1 MKDREF
7 NGIFLC
13 LKSMISNIVTPSRN
27 PFKAI
32 ARPIFGYLS
41 RYFNIKTL
49 AIFWSLLHLLVMVI
63 LTINSSIPIFIIA
76 AFLNGCTMGGSVGA
90 RMVLLIEL
98 LGEKLLVSNSI
109 SSNSGHLGYLRESIK
124 MQFSETISS
133 SGEYVHCSIGFSDT
147 PAACFIC

>member
-1 MKDREF
+1 
-7 NGIFLC
+7 
-13 LKSMISNIVTPSRN
+13 MISNIVTPSRN

-49 AIFWSLLHLLVMVI
+49 AIFWSLLHLMVMVI
-63 LTINSSIPIFIIA
+63 LTINSSIPIFIVA

-109 SSNSGHLGYLRESIK
+109 SSTSLVMEFL
-124 MQFSETISS
+124 ETISGA
-133 SGEYVHCSIGFSDT
+133 GEYVHCSIRFSDT

>member
-1 MKDREF
+1 
-7 NGIFLC
+7 
-13 LKSMISNIVTPSRN
+13 MISNIVTPSRN

-49 AIFWSLLHLLVMVI
+49 AIFWSLLHLMVMVI
-63 LTINSSIPIFIIA
+63 LTINSSIPIFILA

-109 SSNSGHLGYLRESIK
+109 SSTSLEMKFL
-124 MQFSETISS
+124 ETISGA
-133 SGEYVHCSIGFSDT
+133 GEYVHCSIGFSDT

>member
-1 MKDREF
+1 
-7 NGIFLC
+7 L
-13 LKSMISNIVTPSRN
+13 N

-49 AIFWSLLHLLVMVI
+49 AIFWSLLHVMVVVI
-63 LTINSSIPIFIIA
+63 LTINTSIPIFILA
-76 AFLNGCTMGGSVGA
+76 AFLNGCTMGGSIGA

-109 SSNSGHLGYLRESIK
+109 SSNSSHLGYLRVSCVMK
-124 MQFSETISS
+124 FSETIS
-133 SGEYVHCSIGFSDT
+133 GAGKYVHCSIGFSDT
-147 PAACFIC
+147 PAARFIC